1 MVFDKNGDIS
11 ISGILKIGGLVF
23 VVLLILSVLFGSF
36 FTVDQK
42 NADVVTFWG
51 KYEKV
56 AEPGLHFK
64 IPFAEAVTSYST
76 ATQQVDIE
84 RNVVNTFDNQK
95 ATITLLVQYD
105 IPPEGIKIIFSKY
118 PDYEKRIYSLS
129 SDVMKR
135 VFGKYNVMDIP
146 AKRGDIE
153 VEIMTELSAD
163 AKRLYGANITEV
175 QIKDVGY
182 SEAFE
187 ASIDRMTKAKA
198 DVEQAKQAE
207 LQAKIDAERKV
218 VQAEGEA
225 KSALATAQGEAA
237 STEATAK
244 AEADSIRMKGEAE
257 AQAIKAKSDALNAN
271 PQLVN
276 LTIAQQWDGKL
287 PQSIGVGASAGSIP
301 MVNIGGIK

>member
-1 MVFDKNGDIS
+1 MSEIEIKPKTIAKIAGFGVI
-11 ISGILKIGGLVF
+11 GILA
-23 VVLLILSVLFGSF
+23 LSTALGTFY
-36 FTVDQK
+36 TVDQK
-42 NADVVTFWG
+42 NADVVTMWG

-56 AEPGLHFK
+56 AEPGLHMK
-64 IPFAEAVTSYST
+64 IPFVESVTQYST

-84 RNVVNTFDNQK
+84 RNVVNTSDNQK

-105 IPPEGIKIIFSKY
+105 IPSEGIKIISSKY

-129 SDVMKR
+129 SAVMKR

-146 AKRGDIE
+146 SMRGDIE
-153 VEIMTELSAD
+153 VAIMTELSAE

-207 LQAKIDAERKV
+207 LQAKIDADRAV
-218 VQAEGEA
+218 VQAQGVANAAKAQAEGEA
-225 KSALATAQGEAA
+225 AATVAN
-237 STEATAK
+237 AK

-257 AQAIKAKSDALNAN
+257 ATAIKAQTEALNAS
-271 PQLVN
+271 PQFVN
-276 LTIAQQWDGKL
+276 YTVAQRWNGAL
-287 PQSIGVGASAGSIP
+287 PQNIGVGANSSSIP
-301 MVNIGGIK
+301 MLNIGGISK